1 MARCIPPS
9 RALSNTRFGA
19 FAALCCFVL
28 GCGDDGGDRRVE
40 TLGRCADQNP
50 LRNAYF
56 GDTHVHTA
64 ASLDA
69 NLQGTR
75 LRPADAY
82 RFARGEELGIQ
93 PYDAD
98 GNAQRTR
105 VLGRPLDFV
114 AVSDHAEFFGTIYA
128 CENESDPG
136 YDSELCEQFRAD
148 PEDAFLSLNIRL
160 AIGANY
166 PSICGIGGVDCQEG
180 TEALWVEIQEAAEA
194 AYDRSD
200 ACTFTSFVGYE
211 WSGSPGSANL
221 HRNVIFRNHEVP
233 VRPFGFFDGRTPELL
248 WGALRADCIDA
259 GGLCDVLTIPHNS
272 NLSNG
277 IMFEEV
283 MANGQ
288 PFDTAYAREREFM
301 EPLAEIIQHKGSSE
315 CDRSIDSG
323 DELCDFE
330 FLPYANL
337 SNPVLGAT
345 SDPMDRDFLRHALAR
360 GLHFQETLSA
370 NPFHYG
376 FIGST
381 DTHMG
386 TPGATSETSF
396 TGHGGA
402 GTNNRDLVASV
413 PDVIEFN
420 GGGLAVL
427 WAEEN
432 SREALFGAMRR
443 REAYA
448 TSGPRILLRF
458 FGGWEYPATMCEQD
472 GDAFATTGYDG
483 GVAMGGTLGARPG
496 AGGAPTFAISALRD
510 AGDELDP
517 ATPLQRIQV
526 IKGFTD
532 AEGAPQTTI
541 YEVAGD
547 ANNGASVDLATC
559 ETSGTGFDALCTV
572 WTDPDFDPAVTAYYY
587 VRVVENPTCRW
598 STRLCNAA
606 GVSCDDPGNVP
617 TGYET
622 CCRDTIQPVVQERAW
637 SSPIWYLPEQ

>member
-1 MARCIPPS
+1 MHGSARTLTSSLPILPV
-9 RALSNTRFGA
+9 LLGLLLGA
-19 FAALCCFVL
+19 C
-28 GCGDDGGDRRVE
+28 GGDGRDSRVE
-40 TLGRCADQNP
+40 VLGRCVDQNP

-69 NLQGTR
+69 NMQGTR
-75 LRPADAY
+75 LRPSDAY

-93 PYDAD
+93 PYDTD
-98 GNAQRTR
+98 GNALRTR

-114 AVSDHAEFFGTIYA
+114 ALSDHAEFLGTIYA
-128 CENESDPG
+128 CEHENIPG
-136 YDSELCEQFRAD
+136 YDSELCQAFRDD
-148 PEDAFLSLNIRL
+148 PDNTFFSLNLRL

-166 PSICGIGGVDCQEG
+166 PAVCGIGGVDCDEA
-180 TEALWVEIQEAAEA
+180 TVALWQEIQDAAEA

-233 VRPFGFFDGRTPELL
+233 RKPFGYFDGSTPEQL
-248 WGALRADCIDA
+248 WAGLRTGCLDV
-259 GGLCDVLTIPHNS
+259 GGICDVLTIPHNS

-277 IMFEEV
+277 LMFQEI
-283 MANGQ
+283 MANGA
-288 PFDTAYAREREFM
+288 PFTAAYAREREFM
-301 EPLAEIIQHKGSSE
+301 EPLVEIIQHKGASE

-330 FLPYANL
+330 FLPYSNL
-337 SNPVLGAT
+337 SNPVLGLT
-345 SDPMDRDFLRHALAR
+345 SDPQDRDFVRPTLAR
-360 GLHFQETLSA
+360 GLHYQETLEA

-376 FIGST
+376 IIGST
-381 DTHMG
+381 DTHMA
-386 TPGATSETSF
+386 TPGATSETTFS
-396 TGHGGA
+396 GHGGA
-402 GTNNRDLVASV
+402 GTNSRDLVASV

-458 FGGWEYPATMCEQD
+458 FGGWSYSATLCEQS
-472 GDAFATTGYDG
+472 GEAFATAGYG
-483 GVAMGGTLGARPG
+483 EGVPMGGTLAARPP

-510 AGDELDP
+510 AGDDLDP
-517 ATPLQRIQV
+517 ATPLQRMQV
-526 IKGFTD
+526 IKGYVDD
-532 AEGAPQTTI
+532 AGEPQTTI

-547 ANNGASVDLATC
+547 PNNGASVDLATC
-559 ETSGTGFDALCTV
+559 ETSGSGFDSLCTV
-572 WTDPDFDPAVTAYYY
+572 WTDPDFDPTVAAYYY

-598 STRLCNAA
+598 STYVCNAA
-606 GVSCDDPGNVP
+606 NIDCSSPSTVP
-617 TGYET
+617 EAFES
-622 CCRDTIQPVVQERAW
+622 CCRDTISPVVQERAW
-637 SSPIWYLPEQ
+637 SSPIWYLPGS